1 MANPEIRA
9 AIEAAVERHDEA
21 RWRAKLAELA
31 ADMSKATDA
40 MKATGETAK
49 QAANAFD
56 RLAVIWQQIKY
67 EYQPKSTSQRGVPT
81 GRTPQGH
88 QMCYCHDLS
97 CTRIPHKP
105 FIVDW

>member
-9 AIEAAVERHDEA
+9 AIEAAIERHEEA
-21 RWRAKLAELA
+21 KRAKLAELA
-31 ADMSKATDA
+31 TAMSKGADA

-49 QAANAFD
+49 QTTNAFD
-56 RLAVIWQQIKY
+56 RLAVIWPQIKY
-67 EYQPKSTSQRGVPT
+67 EYQPRVSANEASRLDVPL
-81 GRTPQGH
+81 PGH